1 MASEA
6 ISIVLFVLSILV
18 AVLGFFSKYLFD
30 KVQDHEKR
38 IQKKEDVDGQKID
51 NLIKS
56 FDEFK
61 SEMKSDI
68 KNLKIEVH
76 DKKNYDGTLV
86 VTMSAILKH
95 LDKIETQ
102 NEKLNKQSN

>member
-1 MASEA
+1 MVTEA
-6 ISIVLFVLSILV
+6 INIILFILSVLM
-18 AVLGFFSKYLFD
+18 AVLGFFSAYLFN

-38 IQKKEDVDGQKID
+38 IQRKEDVDGQKID

-61 SEMKSDI
+61 SEMKIDI
-68 KNLKIEVH
+68 KNLKTEVH

-95 LDKIETQ
+95 LDKIQSQ
-102 NEKLNKQSN
+102 NV

>member
-1 MASEA
+1 MVTEA
-6 ISIVLFVLSILV
+6 INIILFILSVLMT
-18 AVLGFFSKYLFD
+18 VLGFFSAYLFN

-38 IQKKEDVDGQKID
+38 IQRKEDVDGQKID

-61 SEMKSDI
+61 SEMKIDI

-95 LDKIETQ
+95 LDKIQSQ
-102 NEKLNKQSN
+102 NEKDN

>member
-1 MASEA
+1 MVTEA
-6 ISIVLFVLSILV
+6 INIILFILSVLM
-18 AVLGFFSKYLFD
+18 AVLGFFSAYLFN

-38 IQKKEDVDGQKID
+38 IQRKEDVDGQKID

-61 SEMKSDI
+61 SEMKIDI
-68 KNLKIEVH
+68 KNLKTEVH

-95 LDKIETQ
+95 LDKIQSQT
-102 NEKLNKQSN
+102 EKDN

>member
-1 MASEA
+1 MVTEA
-6 ISIVLFVLSILV
+6 INVILFILSVLM
-18 AVLGFFSKYLFD
+18 AVLGFFSAYLFN

-38 IQKKEDVDGQKID
+38 IQRKEDVDGQKID

-61 SEMKSDI
+61 SEMKIDI
-68 KNLKIEVH
+68 KNLKTEVH

-95 LDKIETQ
+95 LDKIQSQ
-102 NEKLNKQSN
+102 NEKDN